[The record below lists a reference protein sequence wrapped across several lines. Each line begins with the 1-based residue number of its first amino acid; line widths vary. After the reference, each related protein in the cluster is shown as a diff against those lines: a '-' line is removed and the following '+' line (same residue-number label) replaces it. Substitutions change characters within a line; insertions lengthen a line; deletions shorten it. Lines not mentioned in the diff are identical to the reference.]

1 MSKSIAFSSDTIAH
15 NFSDVRVHF
24 KLTDLILWIVDFTG
38 EIVITSARRYRTIHA
53 KDSGIHLTDPLRA
66 VDCRYF
72 VYNNPD
78 KLVDII
84 NANWL
89 YDPRRKSLNCSVLH
103 NPLGG
108 LNKHIHLQVH
118 ERTKQ
123 IT

>member
-1 MSKSIAFSSDTIAH
+1 MNRSITFSNDVIAH

-38 EIVITSARRYRTIHA
+38 EIVITSARRFRTIHP

-78 KLVDII
+78 KLVEII
-84 NANWL
+84 NANWR
-89 YDPRRKSLNCSVLH
+89 YDIRRKEIYCAILH
-103 NPLGG
+103 NTGLGR
-108 LNKHIHLQVH
+108 HIHLQVH

-123 IT
+123 II